1 MNEIELLQSLRRD
14 AALDP
19 AVLERGRAR
28 LMAQIQGKRPELDRQ
43 VIVPQLPYA
52 DPRAAVEFLERAFGF
67 TERLDARVVDQRTGA
82 VGHTMVEYRGA
93 LVGIGGQ
100 GGHGAVSPKEAGT
113 PTLYLSIYVPDVDA
127 HYERARGAGARIV
140 QGLRDQFWGD
150 RTYECLDLEN
160 HRWRF
165 HQHVRDVPQAEWH
178 WDAASESGK
187 GSGS

>member
-1 MNEIELLQSLRRD
+1 MAEVQGKG
-14 AALDP
+14 AALS
-19 AVLERGRAR
+19 E
-28 LMAQIQGKRPELDRQ
+28 QI
-43 VIVPQLPYA
+43 IVPQLPYA

-67 TERLDARVVDQRTGA
+67 TERTSARVVDERTGA

-93 LVGIGGQ
+93 VIGIGGQ

-127 HYERARGAGARIV
+127 HYERARAAGARIV
-140 QGLRDQFWGD
+140 MGLRDQFWGD

-165 HQHVRDVPQAEWH
+165 HQRMREVPQEEWS
-178 WDAASESGK
+178 WSASDPNQG
-187 GSGS
+187 